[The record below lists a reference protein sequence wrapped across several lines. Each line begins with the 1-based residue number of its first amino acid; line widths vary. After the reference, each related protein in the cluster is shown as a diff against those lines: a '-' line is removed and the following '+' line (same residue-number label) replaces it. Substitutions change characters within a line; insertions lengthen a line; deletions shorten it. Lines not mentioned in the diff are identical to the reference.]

1 MDISKKRSIENA
13 FILLQFSYCPLIRM
27 FHSRKL
33 NHRTNKIRKRTLRIV
48 WDDHQCTFEELLGR
62 DSSFT
67 IHERNLQKL
76 AIEMFKVNNG
86 LSVQLVSENLQRIII
101 ILDIK
106 QEQNLRLIMLKL
118 KHMANN
124 LYHISDLKSI
134 YNVWVLHSFYFYIYI
149 YTHSVWALILGCVD
163 ISKISYFSCQH
174 WISRC
179 WHELARCYHF
189 IYCNLFFMPE

>member
-1 MDISKKRSIENA
+1 MKNLCKKARQNLHALASIANYIDISKKRSIENA

-76 AIEMFKVNNG
+76 AIEMFKVNNW
-86 LSVQLVSENLQRIII
+86 LSVRLVSENFILQRIII

-118 KHMANN
+118 KNMANN

-134 YNVWVLHSFYFYIYI
+134 YNVWVLHSFYIYIYI
-149 YTHSVWALILGCVD
+149 YIFSLG
-163 ISKISYFSCQH
+163 SYFGV
-174 WISRC
+174 C
-179 WHELARCYHF
+179 WHFQNF
-189 IYCNLFFMPE
+189 IFFMPTLNK